1 MNNSPPIVMDV
12 PESPER
18 RLQIINGEGIL
29 KYQIGMEHLKGRF
42 YLNVL
47 SIQNLF

>member
-1 MNNSPPIVMDV
+1 MSINNSPPVVMGV

-18 RLQIINGEGIL
+18 RLHIINGEGIL
-29 KYQIGMEHLKGRF
+29 KYQIGIEHLK

-47 SIQNLF
+47 SIKDLF